1 MIALK
6 FRCKMQSGRYL
17 ALISAA
23 ALIAATAA
31 NQGGGLPEGK
41 GKTILVRACV
51 GCHEIDTVMGSR
63 YTESGWRRTVDDM
76 VSRGAEG
83 SEQEIADVVAYLTKY
98 FGKVNVNKA
107 TAAQLRESL
116 GLTDK
121 EAQVIVAYRE
131 QNGEFKSLDQLKAV
145 PGINAEQIQAK
156 AAAVAFRD

>member
-1 MIALK
+1 M
-6 FRCKMQSGRYL
+6 
-17 ALISAA
+17 
-23 ALIAATAA
+23 
-31 NQGGGLPEGK
+31 PEGK
-41 GKTILVRACV
+41 AKATLLRACV
-51 GCHEIDTVMGSR
+51 GCHEIETVTGSR

-83 SEQEIADVVAYLTKY
+83 SEQEIADVVAYLAKN

-107 TAAQLRESL
+107 AAAQLREAL

-121 EAQVIVAYRE
+121 DAQAIVAYRE

-145 PGINAEQIQAK
+145 PGVNAAQIQAK